1 MKTDHKHTNLEDR
14 LINFGVNIVN
24 IGSKLQA
31 RKELRGLTDQILR
44 SGISCPLNY
53 SEAIHLE
60 SKKDFI
66 HKMKITLKELRETYT
81 ALRILIK
88 IPGIHYLDQLKILKD
103 ENNELL
109 SIFVTSVKT
118 AQRNYL
124 NKSK

>member
-24 IGSKLQA
+24 IGSKLQV
-31 RKELRGLTDQILR
+31 RKELRSLTDQILR

-53 SEAIHLE
+53 SEAIHSE

-88 IPGIHYLDQLKILKD
+88 IPGIHYLDQLKVLKA

-124 NKSK
+124 NEKK

>member
-1 MKTDHKHTNLEDR
+1 METNHKHANLEER

-24 IGSKLQA
+24 IGSKLQV
-31 RKELRGLTDQILR
+31 RKELRGLIDQILR

-53 SEAIHLE
+53 SEAIHSE

-81 ALRILIK
+81 SLRILIK
-88 IPGIHYLDQLKILKD
+88 IPNIQYMDELKGLKA

-118 AQRNYL
+118 AQSNYL
-124 NKSK
+124 NEKK